1 MADFTAADVKRLR
14 DATGAGMMDAKKALE
29 ENGGDFD
36 KAAQSLREKGLGK
49 AKERSDRENTEGA
62 VGTFLD
68 RDKGVAALV
77 ELKSE
82 TDFVA
87 KNPDFVNLANDLA
100 ALVAENGDDR
110 SPAPLI
116 ESTTSRSTS
125 ARTSPSAHV
134 VRVEAGSG
142 QALDLYEHLQ
152 DGRVKNGVIVLLDG
166 GTVEQA
172 HDVAVHIAFAR
183 PKYLTRDEVPA
194 SEVEHE
200 RATYEA
206 IASNEGKPDAALE
219 KIVTGRLNGYFK
231 DVALLDQPYVKDD
244 KKTIAQYVSPA
255 TVVRFAQV
263 EIKGK

>member
-1 MADFTAADVKRLR
+1 MEISAQQVKELR
-14 DATGAGMMDAKKALE
+14 EKTGAGMMDCKKALE

-49 AKERSDRENTEGA
+49 AKERSERENTDGA

-68 RDKGVAALV
+68 RDKGVAALL

-100 ALVAENGDDR
+100 ALVAENGDDALAGASDR
-110 SPAPLI
+110 VDDLKINLRENIAI
-116 ESTTSRSTS
+116 GT
-125 ARTSPSAHV
+125 V
-134 VRVEAGSG
+134 VRVEASSG
-142 QALDLYEHLQ
+142 QALDLYEHVQ
-152 DGRVKNGVIVLLDG
+152 DGRVKNGVIVVIDG

-183 PKYLTRDEVPA
+183 PTYLTRDEVPA
-194 SEVEHE
+194 EEIEHE

-206 IASNEGKPDAALE
+206 IARNEGKPEAALE
-219 KIVTGRLNGYFK
+219 KIVEGRLTGWFK
-231 DVALLDQPYVKDD
+231 ERVLLEQGFVKDE
-244 KKTIAQYVSPA
+244 KTTIKAMLGEA
-255 TVVRFAQV
+255 DIVRVAQV
-263 EIKGK
+263 VVGS

>member
-1 MADFTAADVKRLR
+1 
-14 DATGAGMMDAKKALE
+14 
-29 ENGGDFD
+29 
-36 KAAQSLREKGLGK
+36 
-49 AKERSDRENTEGA
+49 
-62 VGTFLD
+62 
-68 RDKGVAALV
+68 V

-100 ALVAENGDDR
+100 ALVAENGDDALAGAAER
-110 SPAPLI
+110 VDDLKINLRENIAI
-116 ESTTSRSTS
+116 GT
-125 ARTSPSAHV
+125 V
-134 VRVEAGSG
+134 VRVQAEAG
-142 QALDLYEHLQ
+142 QALDLYEHVQ
-152 DGRVKNGVIVLLDG
+152 DGRVKNGVIVVVDG

-183 PKYLTRDEVPA
+183 PVYLTRDEVPA

-206 IASNEGKPDAALE
+206 IARNEGKPEAALE

-244 KKTIAQYVSPA
+244 KKTIAQYVSPGN
-255 TVVRFAQV
+255 VVRFAQV